1 MDRGYPELERSFMS
15 ANFLDKSGLCFG
27 ADNHMYFAAGPLP
40 VPTPRTIHAVFYAHC
55 LGSKRW
61 RIAHTVTSDGWK
73 MLQSNWAM
81 LVIPHIPRFLPP
93 PHPAAEGVN
102 LTAIVLAGTST
113 PLMSVHSVTGCGQAL
128 CTSIAS
134 CVGFN
139 IDCGDQ
145 PFPGGMLDF
154 NLNTVET
161 SPTIGDYLAALFS
174 ALCAV
179 GYAWAGSAIIG
190 DKVKHA
196 DKLTEII
203 AQALASLSLAVV
215 QTLLDILSVTVSPI
229 LDPVNFVINW
239 LSSQIQGSADAS

>member
-1 MDRGYPELERSFMS
+1 MS

-27 ADNHMYFAAGPLP
+27 ADNHMYFGAGPVP
-40 VPTPRTIHAVFYAHC
+40 VPVPKTKHAVLYAHC

-81 LVIPHIPRFLPP
+81 LVIPHIPRFQPP

-102 LTAIVLAGTST
+102 LTAIILAGTST
-113 PLMSVHSVTGCGQAL
+113 PLMSAHSVTGGGQAL
-128 CTSIAS
+128 CTAVAYCAGI
-134 CVGFN
+134 N
-139 IDCGDQ
+139 IDCGDP
-145 PFPGGMLDF
+145 PFPGAMMDF

-161 SPTIGDYLAALFS
+161 SPTLGDYLAALFS

-179 GYAWAGSAIIG
+179 GYAWTGAAIIG
-190 DKVKHA
+190 DKIKHA
-196 DKLTEII
+196 NKLTEII
-203 AQALASLSLAVV
+203 AQSLTSLSLAVV

-229 LDPVNFVINW
+229 LDPVNFIINW
-239 LSSQIQGSADAS
+239 LAQQIQESVDAR